1 MFGLLSQILFGE
13 EPELVI
19 PIFGLSSLLPKLM
32 RADSYLLFG
41 RLPFLNFNSHHDLPL
56 ELTPINP
63 LREGLFRRHPER
75 SRRHQAQVAGHP
87 QGTGQLLGNP
97 QTTAKRVPP
106 RS

>member
-13 EPELVI
+13 KPELVI

-41 RLPFLNFNSHHDLPL
+41 GLPILNFNSHLGTLPL

-63 LREGLFRRHPER
+63 LREGLFRRHPEL
-75 SRRHQAQVAGHP
+75 SRRHRNPRDQAQVAGYP

-97 QTTAKRVPP
+97 Q
-106 RS
+106 